1 MFILKYYHHPW
12 AGGPGS
18 GKGSQCE
25 ILAYKRKHSESQ
37 SANATRKRNAK
48 LLKYKETL
56 LRYESLARGYSTWR
70 RAQVRA
76 PGGGAALPGARE
88 GEQAA
93 GAAEASPSLI

>member
-1 MFILKYYHHPW
+1 MEED
-12 AGGPGS
+12 GGNLLAEAPGAALS
-18 GKGSQCE
+18 SYPFLYAVAADLRVE
-25 ILAYKRKHSESQ
+25 DVEAL
-37 SANATRKRNAK
+37 